1 MTGGRLVTEQAGLMV
16 QCRVSV
22 WTRWL
27 GGAVSRACGR
37 AGLMMQFCVCVWM
50 RWPSGAVLHTCLWTR

>member
-27 GGAVSRACGR
+27 GGAMSRCMWTRWPNDAILR
-37 AGLMMQFCVCVWM
+37 VCVD
-50 RWPSGAVLHTCLWTR
+50 ALA